1 VGATR
6 RPALLLGATG
16 PVPASARK
24 KIFRVDHIRGSS
36 LAETHH
42 KPFAYKD
49 FRYVRPRHK
58 NPRIGSS
65 QEQMPSNKVATAV
78 LRRCESCLVEQPL
91 EQFRRR
97 YRNRDPRVRCCR
109 QCHNLRERLRRT
121 GIRHRI
127 SRSRMTKAMTHLRH
141 CTDATR
147 AVTFCA
153 EMVQHLGG
161 AEGFLN
167 AWKGCIDRD
176 LEKGGLPAVRH
187 LAVLLKLMEYCEPEP
202 VDYSTMS
209 DEELMERAIA
219 AGLNPDEHHP

>member
-1 VGATR
+1 VPKLGKKPVSSSSPEGVPVGK
-6 RPALLLGATG
+6 PECS
-16 PVPASARK
+16 PV
-24 KIFRVDHIRGSS
+24 
-36 LAETHH
+36 
-42 KPFAYKD
+42 
-49 FRYVRPRHK
+49 
-58 NPRIGSS
+58 
-65 QEQMPSNKVATAV
+65 
-78 LRRCESCLVEQPL
+78 RRCESCLVQYPL

-97 YRNRDPRVRCCR
+97 RRGEESRARQCR
-109 QCHNLRERLRRT
+109 QCHNLRERLRRA

-127 SRSRMTKAMTHLRH
+127 SRSRMAKAMTHLRH

-161 AEGFLN
+161 AEGFVN

-187 LAVLLKLMEYCEPEP
+187 LTVLLKLMEYCEPEP

-209 DEELMERAIA
+209 DQELMDRAIA
-219 AGLNPDEHHP
+219 LGLDPS